1 MEELLFTRKY
11 NKYVNMIMRNED
23 VQGQEEKFGTWKDAL
38 KKALFEA
45 ENKRI
50 TWAEAKR
57 HRVEIWLH
65 DTESDEM
72 ELYEIVP
79 FVRNW
84 KIEVKLGFGEWK
96 DFHATEETSAI
107 KARTAKD
114 AASDVMCRFNM
125 DDLTEGAQ
133 FKVYPVDGYGERIAY
148 MKPVIF
154 DTEDLDW

>member
-1 MEELLFTRKY
+1 MVE
-11 NKYVNMIMRNED
+11 YVNMIMRNED
-23 VQGQEEKFGTWKDAL
+23 VQGQEEKFETRKAAFE
-38 KKALFEA
+38 KALYEA
-45 ENKRI
+45 ENKSI
-50 TWAEAKR
+50 SWTEAKK

-65 DTESDEM
+65 DTESDAM
-72 ELYEIVP
+72 ELYEVIP

-84 KIEVKLGFGEWK
+84 KVEVKLEK

-154 DTEDLDW
+154 DREDLDW

>member
-1 MEELLFTRKY
+1 MVE
-11 NKYVNMIMRNED
+11 YVNMIMRNED
-23 VQGQEEKFGTWKDAL
+23 VQGQEEKFGTWKNALDA
-38 KKALFEA
+38 ALYEA
-45 ENKRI
+45 ENKRMS
-50 TWAEAKR
+50 WAEAKR

-84 KIEVKLGFGEWK
+84 KVEVKLEK

-114 AASDVMCRFNM
+114 AASDVMALFNM

-148 MKPVIF
+148 VKPVIF
-154 DTEDLDW
+154 DKEDLDW

>member
-1 MEELLFTRKY
+1 MVE
-11 NKYVNMIMRNED
+11 YVNMIMRNED
-23 VQGQEEKFGTWKDAL
+23 VQGQEEKFGTWKNALDA
-38 KKALFEA
+38 ALYEA
-45 ENKRI
+45 ENKRMS
-50 TWAEAKR
+50 WAEAKR

-84 KIEVKLGFGEWK
+84 KVEVKLEK
-96 DFHATEETSAI
+96 DFHATEETNAI

-114 AASDVMCRFNM
+114 AASDAMSRFDM
-125 DDLTEGAQ
+125 DDLTDDTQ

-148 MKPVIF
+148 VKPVIF
-154 DTEDLDW
+154 DMEDLDW